1 VVVVVLQYVSDARIA
16 PYRALC
22 KNDADAIELHGE
34 AMLIGSALL
43 STLAVIEIALRN
55 RVHAQVAHD
64 FGIDTWLTTNPSPV
78 MLQNSELSAVAQ
90 AKRQAQQDRYS
101 KLTNAQKRILDATA
115 YPNGVPPNM
124 AHKKLAKRRQEAI
137 TVTEGEVVAH
147 TTLFFW
153 KRFFAP
159 EYEPTLWKR
168 SVKRLFPNKTLSRA
182 DVSEHVETLYRAR
195 NRLAHHEPMH
205 GQRLERAISSV
216 EFIRQNLD
224 CRVPSDDGPLC
235 IFSRVQFENLCER
248 KNAFDGSW
256 QRLTQQA

>member
-1 VVVVVLQYVSDARIA
+1 VVLQYVSEARIA

-22 KNDADAIELHGE
+22 KTDLDAIELHGA

-55 RVHAQVAHD
+55 RVHAQVAAD
-64 FGIDTWLTTNPSPV
+64 FGDDNWLTTNPSPV
-78 MLQNSELSAVAQ
+78 ELQNSELSAVAQ

-101 KLTNAQKRILDATA
+101 KLTNAQKRVLDAVA
-115 YPNGVPPNM
+115 YPNGMP
-124 AHKKLAKRRQEAI
+124 ALIKHKTLAKRRQESI

-168 SVKRLFPNKTLSRA
+168 SVKRLFPNKTLSRSN
-182 DVSEHVETLYRAR
+182 VSEHIETLYRAR
-195 NRLAHHEPMH
+195 NRVAHHEPMH

-216 EFIRQNLD
+216 DFVRMNLD
-224 CRVPSDDGPLC
+224 CRIPSNEGPLC
-235 IFSRVQFENLCER
+235 IFSQAQYENLQDR
-248 KNAFDGSW
+248 KVVFDKSW
-256 QRLTQQA
+256 QRLTQQG